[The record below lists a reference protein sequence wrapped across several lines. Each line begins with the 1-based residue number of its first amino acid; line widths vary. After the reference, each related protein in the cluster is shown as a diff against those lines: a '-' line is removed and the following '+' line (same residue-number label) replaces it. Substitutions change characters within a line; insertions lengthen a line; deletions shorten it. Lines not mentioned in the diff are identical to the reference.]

1 MSSSINWTEL
11 VKDRKGIRTKDNK
24 SCGNIIGN
32 DEKNIIIEEGAM
44 RQRIYRVPK
53 STIKR
58 YKGDEL
64 TLNISYDEFQ
74 TDEVKDDDKDMLES
88 ITQSVKD
95 KTVSL
100 KKIQTEKI
108 ITMMMMMI
116 NELLY
121 VLF

>member
-1 MSSSINWTEL
+1 MSNSINWTEL

-108 ITMMMMMI
+108 ITMMMMI

>member
-1 MSSSINWTEL
+1 MSTSINWTEL

-88 ITQSVKD
+88 IRSEEHTSELQSRLHLVCR
-95 KTVSL
+95 
-100 KKIQTEKI
+100 
-108 ITMMMMMI
+108 
-116 NELLY
+116 LL
-121 VLF
+121 LEQKN

>member
-1 MSSSINWTEL
+1 MQCVNAFT
-11 VKDRKGIRTKDNK
+11 G
-24 SCGNIIGN
+24 
-32 DEKNIIIEEGAM
+32 
-44 RQRIYRVPK
+44 VPK

-100 KKIQTEKI
+100 KKI
-108 ITMMMMMI
+108 
-116 NELLY
+116 
-121 VLF
+121 